1 MAIRILLV
9 DDQKLMR
16 IGIKSLFEEYPELE
30 IVAEAQN
37 GAEAVE
43 KAKLLKPDIVLMDIW
58 LPDISVIE
66 ATKKI
71 MELNI
76 PNVKVVILTAH
87 VSEDEIFSSLSAGAF
102 GYIMKDINT
111 EQLMV
116 ILKTIKNGAMWIDP
130 QVVPFIK
137 DKNCGV
143 IPPRQLSRAGF
154 RETHSN
160 LTQREYEVLK
170 LVVDGQ
176 TNSEIAKTL
185 TISEHTAKAHVCNII
200 QKLVVDDRTQAAV
213 KALKEGLV

>member
-43 KAKLLKPDIVLMDIW
+43 KAKLLKPDIVLMDIG
-58 LPDISVIE
+58 LPNISGID

-76 PNVKVVILTAH
+76 PNVKVVILTAR
-87 VSEDEIFSSLSAGAF
+87 VSEDEIFNSLSAGAF